1 MVSDIARASRLR
13 ELGGKSHSKRMFS
26 SPPRFS
32 RPRAPISRT
41 LWPRLKS
48 YLPRDEEQR
57 RRMEDYLL
65 YAGVV
70 TVFAI
75 ATYLLV
81 FD

>member
-41 LWPRLKS
+41 LWPRLKGC
-48 YLPRDEEQR
+48 LPAGEEQC

-65 YAGVV
+65 YTGMVA
-70 TVFAI
+70 VFAI